1 MRLLRF
7 LISRVFWVQL
17 GLAVVLGLVRFVA
30 LNVGLRGFTRHSE
43 RIAVPAVVGLDRTG
57 AAVALE
63 AAGLRPVVIDSLYN
77 AKGQPGAV
85 VEQDPGAGVE
95 VKGTRNVYLTVYRST
110 PPSERLEIEEGMDA
124 GVARILLDVKGFD
137 FRERYEPTDE
147 LAGLVLGVRDV
158 RGDSLGP
165 DDRLPKGAELVLVIG
180 ERSERQVALPDFVGL
195 SFREALDRIEKA
207 ELLPGRMRWSA
218 LPADGQD
225 TALAVISSQLPEY
238 VPGRRVRAGSEIDFD
253 VRLPEGVDAA
263 GGDDTLFE

>member
-1 MRLLRF
+1 
-7 LISRVFWVQL
+7 
-17 GLAVVLGLVRFVA
+17 
-30 LNVGLRGFTRHSE
+30 
-43 RIAVPAVVGLDRTG
+43 
-57 AAVALE
+57 
-63 AAGLRPVVIDSLYN
+63 
-77 AKGQPGAV
+77 
-85 VEQDPGAGVE
+85 
-95 VKGTRNVYLTVYRST
+95 
-110 PPSERLEIEEGMDA
+110 MDA

-147 LAGLVLGVRDV
+147 LAGLVLGVRDS

-180 ERSERQVALPDFVGL
+180 ERTERQVALPDFVGL
-195 SFREALDRIEKA
+195 SFLEAMERIEEA
-207 ELLPGRMRWSA
+207 ELLTGRMRWSA
-218 LPADGQD
+218 LPANGQD

>member
-1 MRLLRF
+1 MRFLRF

-17 GLAVVLGLVRFVA
+17 GLAVVLGLVGFVA

-147 LAGLVLGVRDV
+147 LAGLVLGVRDL
-158 RGDSLGP
+158 RGDS
-165 DDRLPKGAELVLVIG
+165 AEPGRPVAEGRRARLVIG
-180 ERSERQVALPDFVGL
+180 EHAERQVALPDFVGL
-195 SFREALDRIEKA
+195 VFPRGNGADRGGRTLAGTDALV
-207 ELLPGRMRWSA
+207 A
-218 LPADGQD
+218 LPSDGQD
-225 TALAVISSQLPEY
+225 TALAISSRSSTCPVVGCARARKSISMSGCPKASTLPEETT
-238 VPGRRVRAGSEIDFD
+238 P
-253 VRLPEGVDAA
+253 
-263 GGDDTLFE
+263 FE

>member
-1 MRLLRF
+1 
-7 LISRVFWVQL
+7 
-17 GLAVVLGLVRFVA
+17 
-30 LNVGLRGFTRHSE
+30 
-43 RIAVPAVVGLDRTG
+43 
-57 AAVALE
+57 
-63 AAGLRPVVIDSLYN
+63 
-77 AKGQPGAV
+77 
-85 VEQDPGAGVE
+85 
-95 VKGTRNVYLTVYRST
+95 
-110 PPSERLEIEEGMDA
+110 MDA

-147 LAGLVLGVRDV
+147 LAGLVLGVRDL

-180 ERSERQVALPDFVGL
+180 ERTERQVALPDFVGL
-195 SFREALDRIEKA
+195 SFLEAMERIEEA

-218 LPADGQD
+218 LPSDGQD

-253 VRLPEGVDAA
+253 VRLPECVDAA